1 MRHAFDLHGFA
12 AVLYK
17 EVIHV
22 THDRMTLALAL
33 LLPVLQLLI
42 FGYAINTRVDHIGTA
57 YFDEDRGPM
66 AVRVLDALRASKE
79 FDLVARASSRD
90 DLHNLIVADKVKVA
104 IDVPP
109 NFSADVVSGRPAQL
123 QVLIDG
129 SDSSIAQQAFAS
141 ATQIGQALAAQ
152 LDPRLQLATQVIDVR
167 PRMLFNPS
175 LRSANFLVPGLIGV
189 IMQIITIFLTALAI
203 VGERERGTL
212 DQLLV
217 TPIGSTG
224 LMLGKIVPYAV
235 IGFVDFLGV
244 FAATQLVFKVPIAG
258 SVPLLLGLAL
268 GFLMAALGLGLL
280 VSSVARS
287 QLQAMLMTMGIML
300 PSILLSGFFFE
311 RDAMPWI
318 MQAIGY
324 AIPLTYF
331 LEILRGI
338 ILRGAGLSQ
347 LWPSVTAMLALGLFL
362 IVVASVRFART
373 TS

>member
-1 MRHAFDLHGFA
+1 MRRPFDLRGFS

-17 EVIHV
+17 ELIHV
-22 THDRMTLALAL
+22 VHDPTTLVLALV
-33 LLPVLQLLI
+33 LPLLQLLI
-42 FGYAINTRVDHIGTA
+42 FGYAINTRVEHIGTA
-57 YFDEDRGPM
+57 YLDEDHGPI
-66 AVRVLDALRASKE
+66 AVRVLDALRASQD
-79 FDLVARASSRD
+79 FDLVYAASSREQ
-90 DLHNLIVADKVKVA
+90 LHRLIVADKVKIAVD
-104 IDVPP
+104 IPP
-109 NFSADVVSGRPAQL
+109 NFSTDVSSGRPVQI

-129 SDSSIAQQAFAS
+129 SDSSIADEALAS
-141 ATQIGQALAAQ
+141 ATAIGSALSAQ
-152 LDPRLQLATQVIDVR
+152 FDPRLQVMPQLIDVR

-175 LRSANFLVPGLIGV
+175 LRSSNFLVPGLIGV

-224 LMLGKIVPYAV
+224 LMLGKIVPYAA

-244 FAATQLVFKVPIAG
+244 FAAMILIFKVPIAG
-258 SVPLLLGLAL
+258 SVGLLLVLAI
-268 GFLMAALGLGLL
+268 GFLLAALGLGLL
-280 VSSVARS
+280 VSSIARS

-311 RDAMPWI
+311 RDAMPVV
-318 MQAIGY
+318 MQLVGY

-338 ILRGAGLSQ
+338 ILRGAGLAD
-347 LWPSVTAMLALGLFL
+347 LWPSVTAMLGLGVFL
-362 IVVASVRFART
+362 LIVASVRFART

>member
-1 MRHAFDLHGFA
+1 MRRALDLRGFV

-17 EVIHV
+17 EMIHV
-22 THDRMTLALAL
+22 THDRITLTLALV
-33 LLPVLQLLI
+33 LPLLQLLL

-57 YFDEDRGPM
+57 VFDEDRGPA
-66 AVRVLDALRASKE
+66 AVRVLDALQASSE
-79 FDLVARASSRD
+79 FDIVYRATSREQ
-90 DLHNLIVADKVKVA
+90 LHDLIVADKVKTA

-109 NFSADVVSGRPAQL
+109 NFSADISAGRPAQL

-129 SDSSIAQQAFAS
+129 SDSSIAQQAYAAS
-141 ATQIGQALAAQ
+141 SAIGQALAAQ
-152 LDPRLQLATQVIDVR
+152 LDPRLKVAPQLIDVR

-175 LRSANFLVPGLIGV
+175 LRTANFIVPGLIGV
-189 IMQIITIFLTALAI
+189 IMQIITIFLTALSI

-235 IGFVDFLGV
+235 IGIVDFLGV
-244 FAATQLVFKVPIAG
+244 FAAMHYVFQVPIEG
-258 SVPLLLGLAL
+258 SVALLLALAV

-287 QLQAMLMTMGIML
+287 QVQAMLMTMGIML

-311 RDAMPWI
+311 RDAMPWF

-338 ILRGAGLSQ
+338 ILRGAGLAQ
-347 LWPSVTAMLALGLFL
+347 LWPSATAMLALGLFL
-362 IVVASVRFART
+362 IIVASVRFART
-373 TS
+373 TT

>member
-1 MRHAFDLHGFA
+1 MRRAFDARGFV

-17 EVIHV
+17 EIIHIA
-22 THDRMTLALAL
+22 HDRTTLALAL
-33 LLPVLQLLI
+33 ALPVLQLLI
-42 FGYAINTRVDHIGTA
+42 FGYAINTRVEHIGTA
-57 YFDEDRGPM
+57 YLDEDHGPI
-66 AVRVLDALRASKE
+66 ALRVLDGLRASQA
-79 FDLVARASSRD
+79 FDLVYRAQSRAQ
-90 DLHNLIVADKVKVA
+90 LHRLIVADRVKVA
-104 IDVPP
+104 IDIPP
-109 NFSADVVSGRPAQL
+109 EFSADVSAGRPAQV

-129 SDSSIAQQAFAS
+129 SDSSIAEQALAS
-141 ATQIGQALAAQ
+141 ATALGQAISAQFDPQLAA
-152 LDPRLQLATQVIDVR
+152 ATQLVDVR

-224 LMLGKIVPYAV
+224 LMFGKIVPYAV

-244 FAATQLVFKVPIAG
+244 FAAMLYIFRVPVAG
-258 SVPLLLGLAL
+258 SVALLLTLAAA
-268 GFLMAALGLGLL
+268 FLMAALGLGLL

-287 QLQAMLMTMGIML
+287 QLQAMLMTMAIML

-311 RDAMPWI
+311 RDAMPWV
-318 MQAIGY
+318 MQLVGY
-324 AIPLTYF
+324 VIPLTYF

-347 LWPSVTAMLALGLFL
+347 LWPSVAAMVALGIFL
-362 IVVASVRFART
+362 ITVASVRFART
-373 TS
+373 TT